1 MHFALGPYAAASFA
15 VGFAA
20 YSEMLPQ
27 STAVA
32 FILEEVAAKWYL
44 DGVSFDD
51 GVVAG
56 QVLNV
61 VSFFLGQLRV
71 AHGKLSCRKGHT
83 AASRTFSVMESLPFK
98 SESAGLYLS
107 LFNRYKDIK

>member
-1 MHFALGPYAAASFA
+1 M
-15 VGFAA
+15 
-20 YSEMLPQ
+20 
-27 STAVA
+27 
-32 FILEEVAAKWYL
+32 
-44 DGVSFDD
+44 SFDD

-61 VSFFLGQLRV
+61 VSLFLGQLRV

-107 LFNRYKDIK
+107 LFNRYKDI

>member
-1 MHFALGPYAAASFA
+1 MHFASEPCAAVSFA

-20 YSEMLPQ
+20 YFKILPQ

-32 FILEEVAAKWYL
+32 FILEKVAVNGIC

-71 AHGKLSCRKGHT
+71 AHGNLS
-83 AASRTFSVMESLPFK
+83 
-98 SESAGLYLS
+98 
-107 LFNRYKDIK
+107 